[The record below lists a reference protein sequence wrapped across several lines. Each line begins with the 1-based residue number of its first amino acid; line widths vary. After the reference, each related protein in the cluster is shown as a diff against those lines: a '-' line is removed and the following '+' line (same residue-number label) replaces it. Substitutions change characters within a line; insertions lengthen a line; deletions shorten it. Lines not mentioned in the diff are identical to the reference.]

1 MDDISFLIW
10 IKEFYFNLTL
20 SPISHLVPLALGC
33 LILNFL
39 NLP

>member
-1 MDDISFLIW
+1 MWF
-10 IKEFYFNLTL
+10 KEFYFNLTL
-20 SPISHLVPLALGC
+20 SPISHLVSLALCC